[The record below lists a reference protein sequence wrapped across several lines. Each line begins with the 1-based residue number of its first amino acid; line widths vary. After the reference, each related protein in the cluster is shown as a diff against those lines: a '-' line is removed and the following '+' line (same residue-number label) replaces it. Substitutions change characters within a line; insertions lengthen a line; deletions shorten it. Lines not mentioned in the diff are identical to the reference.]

1 MLVLLNYGASPA
13 QVSTTGN
20 FPQELRGR
28 VLKDLLTGEE
38 ITAGANITLAGE
50 DVRILRPQ

>member
-20 FPQELRGR
+20 LPQELRGR